1 MPHGKAPEIDFRALA
16 REIRAH
22 GIAVGLEASRALEE
36 GSDER
41 AATLGEAADGLA
53 AIAGRLEEW
62 RRHEAATLRELA
74 HAATT
79 QRAALE
85 EFERKDGPDMRPREK
100 VLFHKAANITQ
111 GNAQALASIAQQLD
125 PREESEQ

>member
-1 MPHGKAPEIDFRALA
+1 MPNDRAPEIDFRALA

-22 GIAVGLEASRALEE
+22 GIAVGRESNQVLEE
-36 GSDER
+36 GNDER
-41 AATLGEAADGLA
+41 AAILSEAAAGIF
-53 AIAGRLEEW
+53 AIAERLEGW
-62 RRHEAATLRELA
+62 RRHEAVILRELA
-74 HAATT
+74 RTT
-79 QRAALE
+79 TAQRAALE